1 MSFVRLLEQWSEIEP
16 DRCTYTS
23 GIFTIRGWSISYDTD
38 VSERLT
44 LAEIQCSVQEA
55 IEHRG
60 WNWYVGRVLI
70 DGNTYFKAGI
80 SIPNTAEEISQRL
93 NSFLS
98 SDSAARA
105 LLNAYLIALETIE
118 KPVLAEA

>member
-1 MSFVRLLEQWSEIEP
+1 MSFVRLLEQWYEIEP

-60 WNWYVGRVLI
+60 WNWYVGRVLT

-105 LLNAYLIALETIE
+105 LVNAYLIALETIE